1 MPNQP
6 SKRYQRQGRPI
17 VTTAPGLVVDASQ
30 VAGYFGSRWRGA
42 ANLSQLYWRDMLV
55 VGSLVNLF
63 TGFVALMIAAQGG
76 DLWVA
81 AMVHFA
87 TLPYNVFLVL
97 ALWRT
102 PGRSTVM
109 AWTSLVWLGAVTLL

>member
-1 MPNQP
+1 M
-6 SKRYQRQGRPI
+6 
-17 VTTAPGLVVDASQ
+17 TTAPEFAVDTSQ
-30 VAGYFGSRWRGA
+30 AAGYFGSRWRGEA
-42 ANLSQLYWRDMLV
+42 YLSQLYWRDMMI
-55 VGSLVNLF
+55 VGSVINLF
-63 TGFVALMIAAQGG
+63 TGFMALMIAAQGG
-76 DLWVA
+76 ELWVA
-81 AMVHFA
+81 ATVHFA

>member
-1 MPNQP
+1 VSSNKV
-6 SKRYQRQGRPI
+6 S
-17 VTTAPGLVVDASQ
+17 
-30 VAGYFGSRWRGA
+30 GYFGSRWRGEA
-42 ANLSQLYWRDMLV
+42 RLRQLYWRDMMI
-55 VGSLVNLF
+55 VGSIINLF
-63 TGFVALMIAAQGG
+63 TGFMALMIAAQGG

-109 AWTSLVWLGAVTLL
+109 AWTSLVWLGAVTML